1 MPTSKFG
8 IVAFVL
14 CFMYIIYAYNTVHM
28 MGLVS
33 DVFKPLVTIVGDTL
47 PETHHPSRR

>member
-1 MPTSKFG
+1 MLRAVRAADAPTPLQVARLKFDER
-8 IVAFVL
+8 A
-14 CFMYIIYAYNTVHM
+14 
-28 MGLVS
+28 VS